1 MTFGWRQVVNDMRL
15 VYNRTMT
22 VWLLVTENIL
32 KSQSTKRTSLFEIS
46 YHSNITIKINYST

>member
-32 KSQSTKRTSLFEIS
+32 K
-46 YHSNITIKINYST
+46 